1 MLEFERAGLIR
12 TLGPTSRYGQEGFG
26 MLCHCCFVV
35 VVVNVGD
42 NGNDNEIYALVTIA
56 KWYAHS
62 FKHLCIDKMPL
73 VLKHMLVNCNS
84 NMCSE
89 L

>member
-1 MLEFERAGLIR
+1 M
-12 TLGPTSRYGQEGFG
+12 
-26 MLCHCCFVV
+26 

-42 NGNDNEIYALVTIA
+42 NGNDDEIHALVIIA
-56 KWYAHS
+56 KWIAHS
-62 FKHLCIDKMPL
+62 FNHLYIDKMSL

-89 L
+89 V

>member
-1 MLEFERAGLIR
+1 M
-12 TLGPTSRYGQEGFG
+12 
-26 MLCHCCFVV
+26 

-42 NGNDNEIYALVTIA
+42 NGNDNEIYALVTTA

-62 FKHLCIDKMPL
+62 FNHLCIDKMAL

-89 L
+89 V

>member
-1 MLEFERAGLIR
+1 M
-12 TLGPTSRYGQEGFG
+12 
-26 MLCHCCFVV
+26 
-35 VVVNVGD
+35 VVVNIGD
-42 NGNDNEIYALVTIA
+42 NGDDNEIYVLVTIA

-62 FKHLCIDKMPL
+62 FNHLCIDKMPL

-89 L
+89 VKKFVIIETIENEILIINLADFSFIYMYL

>member
-1 MLEFERAGLIR
+1 M
-12 TLGPTSRYGQEGFG
+12 
-26 MLCHCCFVV
+26 

-42 NGNDNEIYALVTIA
+42 NGNDNNEIYALVTIA

-62 FKHLCIDKMPL
+62 FNHLCIDKMAL

-89 L
+89 V

>member
-1 MLEFERAGLIR
+1 MVRKDVECFDIAVSLWLLLMLVITRMIIN
-12 TLGPTSRYGQEGFG
+12 T
-26 MLCHCCFVV
+26 
-35 VVVNVGD
+35 
-42 NGNDNEIYALVTIA
+42 IYALVTIA

-62 FKHLCIDKMPL
+62 FNNLCINKMPL

-89 L
+89 V